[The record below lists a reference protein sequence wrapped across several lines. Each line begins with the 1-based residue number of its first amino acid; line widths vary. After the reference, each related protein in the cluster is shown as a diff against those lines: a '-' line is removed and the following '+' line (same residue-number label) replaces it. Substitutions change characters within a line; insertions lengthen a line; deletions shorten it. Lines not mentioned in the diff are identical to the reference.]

1 MSKLIPKALLVS
13 LVVGSILMVINQ
25 FDALFGT
32 AELRV
37 VPAILTYIVPF
48 LVFMGGQLSNNPQT
62 KSSESD

>member
-32 AELRV
+32 AELKV

-48 LVFMGGQLSNNPQT
+48 LVFMAGQLSNKAPT